1 MFEDKKHKFAVD
13 GILKENLDIIGKEI
27 RNDFDMVM
35 IVDGM
40 EGSGKSLLAM
50 QLAYYLDH
58 TFGLDNIAFTPDQF
72 KKKVIEAKRYQ
83 AIVFD
88 EAFSGL
94 YSRNAMTYINIQLVS
109 MLAEIRQ
116 KNLFIFIVLPTFFD
130 LDRYVAIWRSRV
142 LIHVYLTD
150 GFTRGRFLFFNS
162 SRKKVLYMGG
172 YKSYNYNV
180 TKANF
185 YGSFG
190 KYWAVNENEYK
201 KLKLKNLRTYSNK
214 FSSEKLIIQRNKMIY
229 VILKKKLMNSEELAA
244 VNGCSS
250 RQIRQ
255 ISKEM
260 KEMMDGG
267 IT

>member
-94 YSRNAMTYINIQLVS
+94 YSRNAMTYINIQLIS

-130 LDRYVAIWRSRV
+130 LDRYVAIWRSIA
-142 LIHVYLTD
+142 LIHVYLTE
-150 GFTRGRFLFFNS
+150 GFTRGSFLFFGSN
-162 SRKKVLYMGG
+162 KKKDLYMKG
-172 YKSYNYNV
+172 YKTYNYRAE
-180 TKANF
+180 KSNF
-185 YGSFG
+185 YGQFR
-190 KYWAVNENEYK
+190 KYWVINKKEYE
-201 KLKLKNLRTYSNK
+201 KLKLKNLRTYANK
-214 FSSEKLIIQRNKMIY
+214 FGSAGVMEQRNKLIKACSD
-229 VILKKKLMNSEELAA
+229 KKTFTQREL
-244 VNGCSS
+244 GKIIGGST
-250 RQIRQ
+250 RQIGR
-255 ISKEM
+255 ILRELRLK
-260 KEMMDGG
+260 
-267 IT
+267 